1 MSIVFNFLIW
11 KNNCETHI
19 YTNKFVQKGGI
30 DMNYKMEFPFA
41 VMTATIS
48 FIAFIF
54 LAVSPD
60 IATNAIF
67 YILPCLLDSLKA
79 LCMDKSKLSKGVICL
94 NFIALALS
102 VSCISICMIALMKGL
117 HLDWVIIIICAAY
130 PVKCI
135 GYVKFLWRNFD

>member
-1 MSIVFNFLIW
+1 
-11 KNNCETHI
+11 
-19 YTNKFVQKGGI
+19 
-30 DMNYKMEFPFA
+30 MNYKMEFPFA

-60 IATNAIF
+60 I
-67 YILPCLLDSLKA
+67 
-79 LCMDKSKLSKGVICL
+79 
-94 NFIALALS
+94 
-102 VSCISICMIALMKGL
+102 ICMIALMKGL
-117 HLDWVIIIICAAY
+117 QLDWVIIIICAAY

>member
-1 MSIVFNFLIW
+1 MRNSYFYQQICSKRRYRYEL
-11 KNNCETHI
+11 
-19 YTNKFVQKGGI
+19 Q
-30 DMNYKMEFPFA
+30 MEFPFA

-117 HLDWVIIIICAAY
+117 QLDWVIIIICAAY